1 MDELSMSNRKIQK
14 NRHDNT
20 RTEIRILLPVGVQFS
35 KMALNFMEE
44 WAFQMFRRT
53 MATQLDKQ
61 SLSEKRTD

>member
-1 MDELSMSNRKIQK
+1 MTIP
-14 NRHDNT
+14 